1 MALFSRENA
10 AEMAKRAAAV
20 KLARKEAGLLGLLTP
35 EIEAQNADNYRKLR
49 LLRARKML
57 DKLDEKIFAELDAE
71 ETDAAAL
78 DRLAS
83 AALRFNEQERQLSNR
98 SLPPTLKAGTVKPAR
113 RATNSEA
120 PEPASE

>member
-1 MALFSRENA
+1 MFTAENA
-10 AEMAKRAAAV
+10 AEMGRRGNKAREEK
-20 KLARKEAGLLGLLTP
+20 KLSRKALSADPSLEAL
-35 EIEAQNADNYRKLR
+35 EADNFRKIR

-98 SLPPTLKAGTVKPAR
+98 SLPPTLKANQAKPPR
-113 RATNSEA
+113 RATSSDS
-120 PEPASE
+120 PEPAE